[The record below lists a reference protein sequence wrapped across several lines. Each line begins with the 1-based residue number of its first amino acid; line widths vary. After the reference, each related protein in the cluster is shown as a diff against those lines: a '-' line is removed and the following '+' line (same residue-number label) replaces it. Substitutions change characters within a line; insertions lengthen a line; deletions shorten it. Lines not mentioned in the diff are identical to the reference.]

1 MCVALPGKV
10 IEIQEKTAVVDFNG
24 NQVTARTGLVDIKVG
39 DYVLVHAGCILQKV
53 SKKVYD
59 KINNLNEDGLFIYK
73 PVPAPIDKIKN
84 KYRWRIIL
92 KCKLT
97 SRVLDIIKYGIEDS
111 GVKDTSIVVDI
122 NPNSMM

>member
-1 MCVALPGKV
+1 MNSEKCWIIRLFCDIIV
-10 IEIQEKTAVVDFNG
+10 IRFSGENVKEI
-24 NQVTARTGLVDIKVG
+24 
-39 DYVLVHAGCILQKV
+39 QKV

-111 GVKDTSIVVDI
+111 GAKDTSIVVDI